1 MMNNPKRFVEAM
13 TVQEVKIYLSALER
27 RAVIFIDVDD
37 TLITPT
43 SKIFRAKSPHRM
55 LIDELKKERDQIP
68 YFERILSRWRLQRQV
83 QLVSEDWL
91 WFIKNFKTQF
101 PLYALTKMESGPL
114 GDILSMEE
122 WRYAELSAKGME
134 FTPTYGGK
142 DKEVLLSSPLSMPYE
157 GTFYKGIFSTGSFNK
172 SDIVCSYLQK
182 ENPTQVV
189 VIDDRFEQ
197 LQDVSEECLR
207 RSMPFIGIHFK
218 GHELIPG
225 IPDPSL
231 AKFQKNHLLNNHEW
245 FEDEEAEK
253 NRAAPSMVDR
263 INSNLQKGVLK

>member
-1 MMNNPKRFVEAM
+1 MVNNLKGNFIEAL
-13 TVQEVKIYLSALER
+13 TVQDIKSHLSDLEKQV
-27 RAVIFIDVDD
+27 VIFLDVDD
-37 TLITPT
+37 TLITPI
-43 SKIFRAKSPHRM
+43 SKVFRAKSPYRT
-55 LIDELKKERDQIP
+55 LIDELKKNRDQIP

-122 WRYAELSAKGME
+122 WRCAELSSKGIE

-142 DKEVLLSSPLSMPYE
+142 EKEILLSSPSMPYE

-172 SDIVCSYLQK
+172 SEIVRSYLQK

-189 VIDDRFEQ
+189 LVDDRLEQ
-197 LQDVSEECLR
+197 LQDVSDECSR
-207 RSMPFIGIHFK
+207 RSIPFIGVHFK
-218 GHELIPG
+218 GHELISG

-231 AKFQKNHLLNNHEW
+231 AELQKNYLLNKHEW
-245 FEDEEAEK
+245 LEDEEAERS
-253 NRAAPSMVDR
+253 RAASYK
-263 INSNLQKGVLK
+263 N

>member
-1 MMNNPKRFVEAM
+1 MNNLKGNFVEAL
-13 TVQEVKIYLSALER
+13 TVRDVKSHLSDLEK
-27 RAVIFIDVDD
+27 RAVIFLDVDD

-43 SKIFRAKSPHRM
+43 SKVFRAHSPHRT

-91 WFIKNFKTQF
+91 WFIKDFKTQF
-101 PLYALTKMESGPL
+101 PIYALTKMESGPL

-122 WRYAELSAKGME
+122 WRYAELSSKGME
-134 FTPTYGGK
+134 FTLTYGA
-142 DKEVLLSSPLSMPYE
+142 KEKEILLSSPSMTYE

-172 SDIVCSYLQK
+172 SEIVRLYLQK
-182 ENPTQVV
+182 ENPSQVV
-189 VIDDRFEQ
+189 LVDDRLEQ
-197 LQDVSEECLR
+197 LQDVSEECSR
-207 RSMPFIGIHFK
+207 RSIPFIGVHFK

-231 AKFQKNHLLNNHEW
+231 AEFQKNYLLNNHEW
-245 FEDEEAEK
+245 LEDEKAERS
-253 NRAAPSMVDR
+253 RAALERCLAP
-263 INSNLQKGVLK
+263 

>member
-1 MMNNPKRFVEAM
+1 MMNNLKGNFVEAL
-13 TVQEVKIYLSALER
+13 TVRDVKSHLSDLEK
-27 RAVIFIDVDD
+27 RAVIFLDVDD

-43 SKIFRAKSPHRM
+43 SKVFRAHSPHRT

-91 WFIKNFKTQF
+91 WFIKDFKTQF
-101 PLYALTKMESGPL
+101 PIYALTKMESGPL

-122 WRYAELSAKGME
+122 WRYAELSSKGME
-134 FTPTYGGK
+134 FTLTYGA
-142 DKEVLLSSPLSMPYE
+142 KEKEILLSSPSMTYE

-172 SDIVCSYLQK
+172 SEIVRLYLQK
-182 ENPTQVV
+182 ENPSQVV
-189 VIDDRFEQ
+189 LVDDRLEQ
-197 LQDVSEECLR
+197 LQDVSEECSR
-207 RSMPFIGIHFK
+207 RSIPFIGVHFK

-231 AKFQKNHLLNNHEW
+231 AEFQKNYLLNNHEW
-245 FEDEEAEK
+245 LEDEEAERS
-253 NRAAPSMVDR
+253 RAALERCLAP
-263 INSNLQKGVLK
+263 

>member
-1 MMNNPKRFVEAM
+1 MNDLKGNFVEAP
-13 TVQEVKIYLSALER
+13 TVRDIKSHLSDLDKQ
-27 RAVIFIDVDD
+27 AVIFLDVDD
-37 TLITPT
+37 TLITPI
-43 SKIFRAKSPHRM
+43 SKVFRAHSPHRT
-55 LIDELKKERDQIP
+55 LIDDLKKDRDQIP

-91 WFIKNFKTQF
+91 WFIKDFKTQF

-122 WRYAELSAKGME
+122 WRYAELSSKGME

-142 DKEVLLSSPLSMPYE
+142 EKEVLLSSPLMTYE

-172 SDIVCSYLQK
+172 SEIVRSYLQK

-189 VIDDRFEQ
+189 LVDDRLEQ
-197 LQDVSEECLR
+197 LQDVSEECSR
-207 RSMPFIGIHFK
+207 RFISFIGIHFK

-225 IPDPSL
+225 IPDSSL
-231 AKFQKNHLLNNHEW
+231 AEFQKNHLLNNHEW
-245 FEDEEAEK
+245 LEDEEAERRLDSFK
-253 NRAAPSMVDR
+253 
-263 INSNLQKGVLK
+263 VLY